1 MLQMHVHRFVK
12 GGMAV
17 TDRDDRFLEEAPRLF
32 AIVADPEDDGHPCIV
47 AWGHELPEQTVVSWR
62 LSNGASEV
70 AIFKTAEAALATAEL
85 LYPSRLLYAPA
96 PLAFAPPDPHA

>member
-1 MLQMHVHRFVK
+1 
-12 GGMAV
+12 V
-17 TDRDDRFLEEAPRLF
+17 TNGDDHFLGDAPRLF

-47 AWGHELPEQTVVSWR
+47 AWGHELPEQAVVSWR

-85 LYPSRLLYAPA
+85 LYPSRLLYTSSPRFE
-96 PLAFAPPDPHA
+96 P